1 VNEPRIRLGSVL
13 LALAGSAVAGY
24 LLWVREASSTLIC
37 ATGGCETVQSSPYAE
52 VLGVPVALL
61 GLAAYS
67 LLVATALPRSEAA
80 LFVHTVLALAAVV
93 FSLYLFYVQVELI
106 GAICDWCLVSDAIV
120 SVLAILA
127 LLRYRI
133 AQDSLRV
140 SG

>member
-1 VNEPRIRLGSVL
+1 VKEPRIRLGSVL

-67 LLVATALPRSEAA
+67 LLVATALLRSEAA

-93 FSLYLFYVQVELI
+93 FSLYLFHVQVELI
-106 GAICDWCLVSDAIV
+106 GAICDWCLASDAIV
-120 SVLAILA
+120 SALAILA

>member
-1 VNEPRIRLGSVL
+1 MTESRLRLGSIL
-13 LALAGSAVAGY
+13 LAVSGSAVAGY
-24 LLWVREASSTLIC
+24 LLWVREASSNLIC
-37 ATGGCETVQSSPYAE
+37 ATGGCETVQNSPHAE

-67 LLVATALPRSEAA
+67 LLAATALLRSEAA
-80 LFVHTVLALAAVV
+80 LSVHTVLALAAVA

-106 GAICDWCLVSDAIV
+106 GAICDWCLASDAIV

-133 AQDSLRV
+133 AQNSLHV